1 MTALSTVASNKQS
14 LPFHNNHVRNMLLLA
29 THYPLVNYS
38 LLSKWGKWKVLC
50 LLVRTDSITDNEVFV
65 SLNKWHNLRS
75 AQCC

>member
-38 LLSKWGKWKVLC
+38 LLSKWGKLKVLC

>member
-1 MTALSTVASNKQS
+1 MTVVSIVALNKQ
-14 LPFHNNHVRNMLLLA
+14 LLTFHNNHVRNMLLLA

-38 LLSKWGKWKVLC
+38 LLNKWGKWKVLC

-75 AQCC
+75 AEYC